1 MHMSGTFTSTQHVLC
16 SFKNL
21 NKKASGEKIV
31 EIIVELE
38 VYCQSAPEKRSENVI
53 KLVCREV

>member
-1 MHMSGTFTSTQHVLC
+1 MSSAFTSTQHVLC

-21 NKKASGEKIV
+21 NKKALGKKIV

-38 VYCQSAPEKRSENVI
+38 VYCQSAPEKYSENVI